1 MYVVI
6 GTLHLQSVGTNNK
19 YTKHVYTN
27 RDTHKENHNKKC
39 NINDST
45 KYEIKNIT
53 ETLNGLH
60 ISWSKIVI
68 CKFRYRR
75 LLLL

>member
-1 MYVVI
+1 M
-6 GTLHLQSVGTNNK
+6 LHLQSGGANNK
-19 YTKHVYTN
+19 FTKHVYTN
-27 RDTHKENHNKKC
+27 KVLHKEYHNKEC

-53 ETLNGLH
+53 EKLNGLR
-60 ISWSKIVI
+60 ISYCKTVI

-75 LLLL
+75 ILLM